1 MLDKNNIGKAC
12 TIKDKSSS
20 FNNYSGIIREA
31 YYGYYVVAIEGDS
44 RIMRHFKP
52 ENLFI
57 KVD

>member
-12 TIKDKSSS
+12 IIKDKSSS

-31 YYGYYVVAIEGDS
+31 YCGCYIVAIEGDS

-52 ENLFI
+52 ENLSI